1 MNQPFEFAQLVLAPE
16 FLLIQRSMKT
26 QHHDNFDHMSLRFP
40 SWAGYPR
47 GIQTEASEKYLIL
60 SKSLKVNAGHGSKII
75 QDAIFQPRIDLSHHC
90 FKTGGSVYTL
100 YGWPSG
106 AAKCNV
112 NTCRQYIEKHL
123 AKHCRLQCQQMQ
135 TLQNILATL
144 DDLQMAL
151 LLLFYVSGSYNKYY
165 KRIFRSFPQ
174 WKWLKITD

>member
-1 MNQPFEFAQLVLAPE
+1 MCQWFCKNECFMNQPFEFAQLVLAPE

-112 NTCRQYIEKHL
+112 NTCRQYI
-123 AKHCRLQCQQMQ
+123 AKK
-135 TLQNILATL
+135 LQNIANCNVNTCKHCKTFWPTPL
-144 DDLQMAL
+144 
-151 LLLFYVSGSYNKYY
+151 SGGQH
-165 KRIFRSFPQ
+165 R
-174 WKWLKITD
+174 